1 MGLSHNALIYAI
13 AVMSVVLVY
22 LVVDFI
28 GDIKKERKST
38 AEDREMTAE
47 AQRIADETGYSYVRD
62 EFMLNVF
69 GTSRYTQRL
78 DVSATIASNFS
89 GYKYLDYLTKYFN
102 MKLNN
107 ETLDYTKD
115 LCDATK
121 KLEKAMTEAGIPDR
135 YMKAVVPSFTVLYT
149 SAGKRSRS
157 ESMILFN
164 CRKLQDVEAKLEAL
178 AQKANHAKRQRSKMT
193 PALKKTILER
203 DNYTCQNCGNS
214 IYKEPN
220 LLLEIDHIVPVSK
233 GGETEPDN
241 LQTLCW
247 RCNRSKSDSLS

>member
-1 MGLSHNALIYAI
+1 MNPIHALIYAI
-13 AVMSVVLVY
+13 VVMTIVLVY
-22 LVVDFI
+22 LVVDYI
-28 GDIKKERKST
+28 GDFKKVRESIEK
-38 AEDREMTAE
+38 DNEMTAE
-47 AQRIADETGYSYVRD
+47 VQRIAEETGYSEVRD

-69 GTSRYTQRL
+69 GASQYKQRI
-78 DVSATIASNFS
+78 DVSATIANNFS

-107 ETLDYTKD
+107 ETLDYVKS
-115 LCDATK
+115 LREATE
-121 KLEKAMTEAGIPDR
+121 KLENSMTEADIPDR
-135 YMKAVVPSFTVLYT
+135 YMKAVAPSFTALYT

-157 ESMILFN
+157 ASMILLN
-164 CRKLQDVEAKLEAL
+164 YRKLQDIEEKLEAL
-178 AQKANHAKRQRSKMT
+178 TQKSNHAKRQRSKMT
-193 PALKKTILER
+193 PALKKAILER
-203 DNYTCQNCGNS
+203 DSYTCQNCGNS

-233 GGETEPDN
+233 GGKTEPDN

>member
-28 GDIKKERKST
+28 GDIKRERKST
-38 AEDREMTAE
+38 AEDRQMTAE
-47 AQRIADETGYSYVRD
+47 AQRIADETGYSEVRD

-69 GTSRYTQRL
+69 GASQYKQRI

-107 ETLDYTKD
+107 ETLDYVKS
-115 LCDATK
+115 LREATE
-121 KLEKAMTEAGIPDR
+121 KLENAMTEADIPDR
-135 YMKAVVPSFTVLYT
+135 YMKALVPAFTALYT

-157 ESMILFN
+157 ASTILFD
-164 CRKLQDVEAKLEAL
+164 CSKLQDIEVKLEAL
-178 AQKANHAKRQRSKMT
+178 AQKSNHAKRQRSKMT

-220 LLLEIDHIVPVSK
+220 LLLEIDHIIPVSK

-247 RCNRSKSDSLS
+247 RCNRSKSDSMS